1 MCLENYLYTIKIIF
15 SFDVVLQG
23 QWMLDLSDI
32 KLFVSNADTEFQG
45 AKNYDNR

>member
-1 MCLENYLYTIKIIF
+1 MCLENYLKKIKIIF

-32 KLFVSNADTEFQG
+32 KLFVANADTEFQG
-45 AKNYDNR
+45 AKTSYNR